1 MNGAAILLVTA
12 TLGVDFGWKSLP
24 NDEVEY
30 IIQIEPALLESLEN
44 GEPIASELLPE
55 VRGNVRR
62 FRVQIGS
69 APLPREA
76 VMRRLRPRTSDV
88 AVEEPAAKQ
97 AKHEAPAIPAP
108 KLDVGPGPK
117 LDAGPPPKLD
127 AHPPEPERYR
137 EPEPA
142 QVADSKTA
150 AVLTKAS
157 DSPPAESKPQS
168 LADTSASSASSL
180 PGRSDHWLIGGAV
193 ALFVSLGANLYLGWL
208 LTTIRR
214 NYHQLVDSLY
224 ARNTT
229 SSAV

>member
-1 MNGAAILLVTA
+1 MNGAALLLVTA
-12 TLGVDFGWKSLP
+12 TLGVDFGWKALP

-62 FRVQIGS
+62 FRVQIGN

-88 AVEEPAAKQ
+88 AIEEPAAKQ

-108 KLDVGPGPK
+108 KLD
-117 LDAGPPPKLD
+117 AGPSPR
-127 AHPPEPERYR
+127 PPEPDRYR
-137 EPEPA
+137 EPEPTPL
-142 QVADSKTA
+142 ADGKTA
-150 AVLTKAS
+150 AVFAKAADLPNPQS
-157 DSPPAESKPQS
+157 KPVPPAEAP
-168 LADTSASSASSL
+168 ATAS
-180 PGRSDHWLIGGAV
+180 PGGPVRPDRWLIGAAV

-208 LTTIRR
+208 LTTFRHK
-214 NYHQLVDSLY
+214 YHQLVDSLY
-224 ARNTT
+224 VRSTT
-229 SSAV
+229 SSTV